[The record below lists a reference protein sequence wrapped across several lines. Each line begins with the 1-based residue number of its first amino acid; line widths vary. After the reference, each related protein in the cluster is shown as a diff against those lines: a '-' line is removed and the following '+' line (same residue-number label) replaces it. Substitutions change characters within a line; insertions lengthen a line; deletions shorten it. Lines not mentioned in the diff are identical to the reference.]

1 MTEHEIMWIGRQAA
15 NNPEQALP
23 TEEPAFEATL
33 RQACEAA
40 GCPVHR
46 YVAARGEFGSWM
58 LELQRHEQV
67 ERLIWNGQAGRLS
80 LDTPNRGGGWD
91 EISAV
96 KLDQADLDTLTAAM
110 GRLLAGGGA
119 GE

>member
-15 NNPEQALP
+15 EDPGRTLP
-23 TEEPAFEATL
+23 TEEPGFEGAL
-33 RQACEAA
+33 RKACELA

-67 ERLIWNGQAGRLS
+67 QRLIWNGQASRLS
-80 LDTPNRGGGWD
+80 LDVPNRGGGWD
-91 EISAV
+91 EISAEV
-96 KLDQADLDTLTAAM
+96 LDEGNREVLHAAM
-110 GRLLAGGGA
+110 QRILASGVP
-119 GE
+119 ED